1 MKRDSRGDAHEAAI
15 QRAHDAFSRY
25 ELRQRWLRGCNCGNI
40 GCGNSGNICAGA
52 YGFGNGFGGNGDGA
66 YGFGNGFGGGD
77 GEYDD
82 GLAAASFNPCLS
94 DSDAEEPKAEEPANV
109 AAAPAEEA
117 KAAEPPK
124 KAAAAAEE
132 PKAEEPA
139 KEAAAPAEEAKSE
152 EPAKEIAAV
161 AAEPKPEEPC
171 GWPRCAACAIR
182 FSLLLPAKSAAVPAE
197 EAKSDEPA
205 KDPTEMSFDEL
216 FAMLD

>member
-1 MKRDSRGDAHEAAI
+1 MTAAETLTKLPSRGHTT
-15 QRAHDAFSRY
+15 RFLGTS
-25 ELRQRWLRGCNCGNI
+25 CGNG
-40 GCGNSGNICAGA
+40 GCVAATVATSVVATAATFALGRTVSATVSVATAMGHTVSATVSVVVMGNTMM
-52 YGFGNGFGGNGDGA
+52 
-66 YGFGNGFGGGD
+66 
-77 GEYDD
+77 
-82 GLAAASFNPCLS
+82 GLPQQVLIRVSRILTQKSQKLRNLRI
-94 DSDAEEPKAEEPANV
+94 V

-197 EAKSDEPA
+197 EAKSEEPA